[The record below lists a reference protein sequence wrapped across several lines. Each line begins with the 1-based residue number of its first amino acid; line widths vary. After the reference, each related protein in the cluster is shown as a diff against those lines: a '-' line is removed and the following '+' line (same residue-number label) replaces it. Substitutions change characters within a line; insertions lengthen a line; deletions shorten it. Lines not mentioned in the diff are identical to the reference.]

1 MKRVLYI
8 LRRPPGVLADEIT
21 DVILVSGVFEQPT
34 AILFTDQGAYQLLG
48 LDARESPINT
58 LSSYDIKDLYVAE
71 ESMRSLGL
79 DLAHIPSNVVTA
91 SPREVRELI
100 ASHDVVL
107 TD

>member
-8 LRRPPGVLADEIT
+8 LRRPPSVLADELT

-34 AILFTDQGAYQLLG
+34 TVLFADQGVYQLLG
-48 LDARESPINT
+48 LDARESSINT
-58 LSSYDIKDLYVAE
+58 LASYDIKDLYVAE

-79 DLAHIPSNVVTA
+79 DVAQIPSNVVAA
-91 SPREVRELI
+91 SRREVRELI

>member
-21 DVILVSGVFEQPT
+21 DVILVSGVFEQRT
-34 AILFTDQGAYQLLG
+34 SVLFADQGAYQLLG

-58 LSSYDIKDLYVAE
+58 LAAYDVKDLYVSE
-71 ESMRSLGL
+71 ESMRRLGL
-79 DLAHIPSNVVTA
+79 DVANIPSNVVTA
-91 SPREVRELI
+91 SRREVRELI
-100 ASHDVVL
+100 AAHDVVL

>member
-21 DVILVSGVFEQPT
+21 DVILVSGVFEQRT
-34 AILFTDQGAYQLLG
+34 SVLFDDQGAYQLLG

-58 LSSYDIKDLYVAE
+58 LAAYDVKDLYVSG
-71 ESMRSLGL
+71 ESMRRLGL
-79 DLAHIPSNVVTA
+79 DVANIPSNVVTA
-91 SPREVRELI
+91 SRREVRELI
-100 ASHDVVL
+100 AAHDVVL

>member
-8 LRRPPGVLADEIT
+8 LRRPPGVLADEMT

-34 AILFTDQGAYQLLG
+34 SVLFAKQGVYQLLG

-58 LSSYDIKDLYVAE
+58 FSSYDIKDLYVSE
-71 ESMRSLGL
+71 ESLRSLGL
-79 DLAHIPSNVVTA
+79 DVSRIPSNVVAA
-91 SPREVRELI
+91 SHREVRELV
-100 ASHDVVL
+100 AEHDVVL

>member
-8 LRRPPGVLADEIT
+8 LRRPPSVLADEVT

-34 AILFTDQGAYQLLG
+34 AVLFADQGVYQLLG
-48 LDARESPINT
+48 LDARASPLNT

-79 DLAHIPSNVVTA
+79 DVAHIPSNVVAA
-91 SPREVRELI
+91 SRREVRELI
-100 ASHDVVL
+100 ADHDVVL